1 MNLRSKFIGIIL
13 AGVLS
18 ISMTF
23 TGCSSNN
30 TEDDSSSS
38 NNSSSSTSIS
48 SSDNDAS
55 NSASDTAEDQ
65 SDKSRSNNDTLS
77 DGDVQIHFI
86 DTGNSDAILID
97 DGGVTMLIDA
107 GDNDDERSV
116 VNYLNGRGVKDIKYL
131 ISTHAHADHAGGL
144 DAVVKKCKVYN
155 AFVSNGDADTRTYRD
170 FIMALSDKGLN
181 PSVPLEGKKFKLKN
195 SYFEVFNTNGGSTT
209 NNESLVVLLTHGKD
223 KMLFMGDAEEEVEYE
238 ILNKVPDVDLL
249 KLGHHGSHS
258 STTDT
263 FLSKTNPEYAVI
275 LCGRNNKYGHPHRE
289 TMQKL
294 KDRGIDVYRTDES
307 GDLLFT
313 SSGNGI
319 TTNSKKGDYN
329 PGSNSVDE
337 YSSDSSYES
346 SYSESNSSD
355 GSDNLKTVFWT
366 KNGKVYHKYRDCSG
380 LRKSK
385 NVLSGTISDSGKP
398 RLCKRCEGR

>member
-13 AGVLS
+13 AGILS

-30 TEDDSSSS
+30 ATDENSS
-38 NNSSSSTSIS
+38 NDSSTSTSIP
-48 SSDNDAS
+48 SSDSDAS

-86 DTGNSDAILID
+86 DTGNSDSILID
-97 DGGVTMLIDA
+97 DGGVAMLIDA
-107 GDNDDERSV
+107 GDNDDERAV

-144 DAVVKKCKVYN
+144 DEVVKKCKVEN
-155 AFVSNGDADTRTYRD
+155 AYVSNGDADTQTYRD

-258 STTDT
+258 STTDA
-263 FLSKTNPEYAVI
+263 FLDKTKPEYAVI

-289 TMQKL
+289 TMRKL

-319 TTNSKKGDYN
+319 KTNSKKGDYN
-329 PGSNSVDE
+329 SGSNSTDE
-337 YSSDSSYES
+337 YSSDPSYES
-346 SYSESNSSD
+346 GYLESNSSD
-355 GSDNLKTVFWT
+355 GSDNLKTVYWT

-385 NVLSGTISDSGKP
+385 SVLSGTISDSGKP
-398 RLCKRCEGR
+398 RLCKRCEER

>member
-13 AGVLS
+13 AGILS
-18 ISMTF
+18 ISMTL
-23 TGCSSNN
+23 TGCSSNS
-30 TEDDSSSS
+30 TDDA
-38 NNSSSSTSIS
+38 SSSTSIS
-48 SSDNDAS
+48 SSESNNDAS
-55 NSASDTAEDQ
+55 NSASDTTEDQ

-97 DGGVTMLIDA
+97 DGGVAMLIDA

-116 VNYLNGRGVKDIKYL
+116 VNYLNGRGIKEIKYL
-131 ISTHAHADHAGGL
+131 VSTHAHADHAGGL
-144 DAVVKKCKVYN
+144 DEVVKSYNVEN
-155 AFVSNGDADTRTYRD
+155 AFVSNGDADTATYRD
-170 FIMALSDKGLN
+170 FIMALSDKGLD

-209 NNESLVVLLTHGKD
+209 NNESLVILLTHGND

-238 ILNKVPDVDLL
+238 ILNKMPDVDLL

-258 STTDT
+258 STTDA
-263 FLSKTNPEYAVI
+263 FLDKTNPEYAVI

-289 TMQKL
+289 TMRKL
-294 KDRGIDVYRTDES
+294 KDKGIDVYRTDES

-319 TTNSKKGDYN
+319 TTKSKKGDYKS
-329 PGSNSVDE
+329 GSNSTDE
-337 YSSDSSYES
+337 YSSAPSYES
-346 SYSESNSSD
+346 GYSESSSSEESANS
-355 GSDNLKTVFWT
+355 KTVYWT
-366 KNGKVYHKYRDCSG
+366 EKGKVYHKYRDCSG

-398 RLCKRCEGR
+398 RLCKRCEDR